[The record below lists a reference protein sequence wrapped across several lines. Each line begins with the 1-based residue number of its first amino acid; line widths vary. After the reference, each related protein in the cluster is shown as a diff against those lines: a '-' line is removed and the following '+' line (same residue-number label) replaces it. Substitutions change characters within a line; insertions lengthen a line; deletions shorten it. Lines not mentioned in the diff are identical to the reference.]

1 MERPLSFRL
10 DRFAAYETT
19 ITAELRGQVTYVPAQ
34 EYTGVPLGIILAEA
48 SPLEGAEKIT
58 VMATDGY
65 MVEFPL
71 EAVLN
76 DDQMLLI
83 REGDSLRLIA
93 ANYEGGYW
101 VRMVNRIMV
110 E

>member
-1 MERPLSFRL
+1 
-10 DRFAAYETT
+10 
-19 ITAELRGQVTYVPAQ
+19 
-34 EYTGVPLGIILAEA
+34 
-48 SPLEGAEKIT
+48 
-58 VMATDGY
+58 MATDGY

-93 ANYEGGYW
+93 ANYEGGLLGADGK
-101 VRMVNRIMV
+101 
-110 E
+110 